1 MKRREPP
8 PTNEAVRHTMQGN
21 TKKDT
26 SIEIILRSAL
36 WRRGIR
42 FRKNVKSILG
52 TPDIVI
58 KKYHLVVFCDGDFWH
73 GHNWALR
80 GLSSLEEELSN
91 YSEFWKAKILGN
103 IERDKANTQKLEEEG
118 WVVLRLWESD
128 IRKNLGACVSLV
140 ERQYNESMQI
150 MLNN

>member
-8 PTNEAVRHTMQGN
+8 PTNEAVRRTMQGN

-42 FRKNVKSILG
+42 FRKTVKSILG

-73 GHNWALR
+73 GKDLHNIKSHKKFWDEKIKRNQERDLEYTIQLR
-80 GLSSLEEELSN
+80 DEGWTVLRFWE
-91 YSEFWKAKILGN
+91 SEIKADIN
-103 IERDKANTQKLEEEG
+103 TCVESIERMYQKRLE
-118 WVVLRLWESD
+118 D
-128 IRKNLGACVSLV
+128 NIK
-140 ERQYNESMQI
+140 
-150 MLNN
+150 

>member
-8 PTNEAVRHTMQGN
+8 PTNEAVRRTMQGN

-42 FRKNVKSILG
+42 FRKNVKTILG

-73 GHNWALR
+73 GKDLQNLIKRSLIQR
-80 GLSSLEEELSN
+80 GKQN
-91 YSEFWKAKILGN
+91 AGVY
-103 IERDKANTQKLEEEG
+103 
-118 WVVLRLWESD
+118 VY
-128 IRKNLGACVSLV
+128 VS
-140 ERQYNESMQI
+140 
-150 MLNN
+150 

>member
-1 MKRREPP
+1 MKRREPL
-8 PTNEAVRHTMQGN
+8 PTNEAVRRTMQGN

-42 FRKNVKSILG
+42 FRKNVKTILG

-73 GHNWALR
+73 GKDLHNIK
-80 GLSSLEEELSN
+80 SHKK
-91 YSEFWKAKILGN
+91 FWDEKIKRN
-103 IERDKANTQKLEEEG
+103 QERDLEYTIRLRDEG
-118 WVVLRLWESD
+118 WTVLRFWESEIKED
-128 IRKNLGACVSLV
+128 VDRCV
-140 ERQYNESMQI
+140 EQI
-150 MLNN
+150 IKTISFLKKG